1 MLSAPCQQDGAV
13 VMGRG
18 KVRVERNGPLEA
30 FERLPF
36 ASDGLQG
43 SAKIRVR
50 SGILHGETHGLAGTR
65 ERFFA
70 TSEGS

>member
-1 MLSAPCQQDGAV
+1 MLSTARQQGGAV
-13 VMGRG
+13 VMCRG

-30 FERLPF
+30 FKRLAL

-43 SAKIRVR
+43 GAELGVR
-50 SGILHGETHGLAGTR
+50 SSILHGETHGLAGTR

-70 TSEGS
+70 TSEGG